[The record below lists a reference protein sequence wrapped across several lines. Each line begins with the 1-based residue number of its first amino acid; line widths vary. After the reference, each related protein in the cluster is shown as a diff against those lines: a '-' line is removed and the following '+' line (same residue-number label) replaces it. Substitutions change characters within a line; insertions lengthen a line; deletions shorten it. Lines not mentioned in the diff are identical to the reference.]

1 MWTMEENID
10 KLKQHGETFESAGIF
25 KTTNRT
31 VRESKAFS
39 LKGLTSAS
47 TATIQH
53 YDTKKQLNRNGKEIK
68 SLYFEALNVVSSG
81 MTHEM
86 ISRNDALSFEIV
98 EGTYNFFKI
107 NARGFLSPC
116 KLIFK

>member
-10 KLKQHGETFESAGIF
+10 KLKQHSETFENAGIF

-47 TATIQH
+47 TATI
-53 YDTKKQLNRNGKEIK
+53 
-68 SLYFEALNVVSSG
+68 
-81 MTHEM
+81 
-86 ISRNDALSFEIV
+86 
-98 EGTYNFFKI
+98 
-107 NARGFLSPC
+107 
-116 KLIFK
+116 

>member
-1 MWTMEENID
+1 MGTLESIDLSVHPTIDGEREKHNEQSRLSMWTMEENID

-53 YDTKKQLNRNGKEIK
+53 YDTKK
-68 SLYFEALNVVSSG
+68 
-81 MTHEM
+81 
-86 ISRNDALSFEIV
+86 
-98 EGTYNFFKI
+98 
-107 NARGFLSPC
+107 
-116 KLIFK
+116 